1 MDEKLLRELYKKYYK
16 ELYLYL
22 YSLCKNK
29 ELSED
34 ILQETFLKAILS
46 LKDNHTNMRAWLYTV
61 ARNLYF
67 NYSKKEKRKNDDE
80 ISDLVSDG
88 TEVIEEIIKIEENR
102 LLYKAMQSID
112 RRKREVLTLQYF
124 CGMTQK
130 EIASTLK
137 ISCENVR
144 VLSCRGKRELKKYM
158 EENGYEVQ

>member
-22 YSLCKNK
+22 YSLCKNR

-67 NYSKKEKRKNDDE
+67 NYSKKEKHQNDYDE
-80 ISDLVSDG
+80 ISELATDG
-88 TEVIEEIIKIEENR
+88 TEVIEKIIKIEENR

-112 RRKREVLTLQYF
+112 RRKREV
-124 CGMTQK
+124 
-130 EIASTLK
+130 
-137 ISCENVR
+137 
-144 VLSCRGKRELKKYM
+144 
-158 EENGYEVQ
+158 

>member
-22 YSLCKNK
+22 YSLCKNR

-102 LLYKAMQSID
+102 LLYKAVQSID